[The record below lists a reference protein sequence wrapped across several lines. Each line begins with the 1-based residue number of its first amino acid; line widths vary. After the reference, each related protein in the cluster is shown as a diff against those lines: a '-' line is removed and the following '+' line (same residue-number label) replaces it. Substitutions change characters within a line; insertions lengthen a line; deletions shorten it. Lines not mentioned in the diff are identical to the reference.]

1 VPQAAISHAPVAATA
16 EAFTLAQRTAAV

>member
-16 EAFTLAQRTAAV
+16 EAFTLAQRTAGV